1 MYVCI
6 YRYVCMCIYI
16 YVFTYT
22 VCNDV
27 CIYRH
32 YVHIY
37 FIALLANI
45 LQCILLRKGFVY
57 RNFPK
62 LFALNYLS
70 AEVVKG

>member
-1 MYVCI
+1 MFVYIDMYLCV
-6 YRYVCMCIYI
+6 YIYI
-16 YVFTYT
+16 
-22 VCNDV
+22 CNDV